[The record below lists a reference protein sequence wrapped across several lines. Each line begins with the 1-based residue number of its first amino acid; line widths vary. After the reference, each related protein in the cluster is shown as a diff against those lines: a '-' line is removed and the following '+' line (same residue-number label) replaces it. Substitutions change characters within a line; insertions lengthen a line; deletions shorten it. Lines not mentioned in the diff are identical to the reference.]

1 MYKSLSPLKF
11 VPSFWENEYNMEFDF
26 IQDSNGA
33 VVLIKVKYNDT
44 EEEITFSID
53 NDQELQQGA
62 DWLCGKGYAE
72 RLIRR
77 LSGKN

>member
-1 MYKSLSPLKF
+1 MFKF
-11 VPSFWENEYNMEFDF
+11 LLPVNLVPTLWTNEYNVDFDF
-26 IQDSNGA
+26 IQDPNGA
-33 VVLIKVKYNDT
+33 LILIKVKYNDT

-62 DWLCGKGYAE
+62 DLLCGEGYAE
-72 RLIRR
+72 RLIGR

>member
-1 MYKSLSPLKF
+1 MD
-11 VPSFWENEYNMEFDF
+11 FDF
-26 IQDSNGA
+26 IQDPNGA

-62 DWLCGKGYAE
+62 DRLCGKGYAE
-72 RLIRR
+72 RLVRR